1 MSCAI
6 GLAVLDV
13 IVKEDLQGNAL
24 RVGRHLASLLEKQK
38 LKHPLVGDV
47 RSVTEQKLKHFSVS
61 CCYTFVLSL
70 KHQLNIVGD
79 PVDIYPGRT
88 AAITF

>member
-24 RVGRHLASLLEKQK
+24 RVGQYLTNLLEKQK

-47 RSVTEQKLKHFSVS
+47 R
-61 CCYTFVLSL
+61 
-70 KHQLNIVGD
+70 
-79 PVDIYPGRT
+79 
-88 AAITF
+88 

>member
-24 RVGRHLASLLEKQK
+24 RVGRYLTNLLEKQK
-38 LKHPLVGDV
+38 EKHPLVGDV
-47 RSVTEQKLKHFSVS
+47 RYANRHAKLILCRGGGVK
-61 CCYTFVLSL
+61 
-70 KHQLNIVGD
+70 I
-79 PVDIYPGRT
+79 
-88 AAITF
+88 

>member
-24 RVGRHLASLLEKQK
+24 RVGRYLADLLEEQK
-38 LKHPLVGDV
+38 VKHPLVGDV
-47 RSVTEQKLKHFSVS
+47 R
-61 CCYTFVLSL
+61 
-70 KHQLNIVGD
+70 
-79 PVDIYPGRT
+79 
-88 AAITF
+88 

>member
-24 RVGRHLASLLEKQK
+24 RVGRYLTNLLEKQK
-38 LKHPLVGDV
+38 EKHPLVGDI
-47 RSVTEQKLKHFSVS
+47 R
-61 CCYTFVLSL
+61 
-70 KHQLNIVGD
+70 
-79 PVDIYPGRT
+79 
-88 AAITF
+88 